1 MSIALLFIGNGY
13 NMYKEAIESMPLEE
27 NIIQK
32 LIKIFWIF
40 LIGSILG
47 YGIEMIVGLVQNG
60 YFVSRQGLLFGPF
73 IQVYGVGLVAYYL
86 VISNIKKKSY
96 IKIFFITM
104 LLGGIVEYQFSYLQE
119 TWFGTI
125 SWDYSNLLFNIHG
138 RTSLLHCLYWGI
150 GGVLFV
156 RFILPLISKL
166 NEWCKNTN
174 FRYITAFLVLF
185 ITFDI
190 VMSGMAGSRQLE
202 RKNNI
207 VANGYID
214 SFFDEYY
221 TDEKLEQI
229 YSNAKTVN

>member
-1 MSIALLFIGNGY
+1 MEETSNSIMIVD
-13 NMYKEAIESMPLEE
+13 KES
-27 NIIQK
+27 IIQK
-32 LIKIFWIF
+32 LTKIFWIF

-60 YFVSRQGLLFGPF
+60 HFVSRQGLLFGPF

-86 VISNIKKKSY
+86 VISNIRKKSY

-104 LLGGIVEYQFSYLQE
+104 LLGGIVEYLFSYLQE

-156 RFILPLISKL
+156 RFILPLIRNL
-166 NEWCKNTN
+166 NGWCKNTN
-174 FRYITAFLVLF
+174 FRFITAFLVLF

-207 VANGYID
+207 AANGYID
-214 SFFDEYY
+214 NFFDEYY
-221 TDEKLEQI
+221 PDEKLEQI

>member
-1 MSIALLFIGNGY
+1 MEETSNSIMIVD
-13 NMYKEAIESMPLEE
+13 KES
-27 NIIQK
+27 IIQK
-32 LIKIFWIF
+32 LTKIFWIF
-40 LIGSILG
+40 LIGSIIG
-47 YGIEMIVGLVQNG
+47 YGLEMIVGLVQNG
-60 YFVSRQGLLFGPF
+60 HFVSRQGLLFGPF

-104 LLGGIVEYQFSYLQE
+104 LLGGIVEYLFSYLQE

-156 RFILPLISKL
+156 RFILPLIRNL
-166 NEWCKNTN
+166 NGWCKNTN
-174 FRYITAFLVLF
+174 FRFITAFLVLF

-207 VANGYID
+207 AANGYID
-214 SFFDEYY
+214 NFFDEYY
-221 TDEKLEQI
+221 PDEKLEQI

>member
-1 MSIALLFIGNGY
+1 MEETSNSIMIVD
-13 NMYKEAIESMPLEE
+13 EES
-27 NIIQK
+27 IIQK
-32 LIKIFWIF
+32 LTKIFWIF
-40 LIGSILG
+40 LIGSIIG
-47 YGIEMIVGLVQNG
+47 YGLEMIVGLVQNG
-60 YFVSRQGLLFGPF
+60 HFVSRQGLLFGPF

-104 LLGGIVEYQFSYLQE
+104 LLGGIVEYLFSYLQE

-156 RFILPLISKL
+156 RFILPLIRNL
-166 NEWCKNTN
+166 NGWCKNTN
-174 FRYITAFLVLF
+174 FRYVTAFLVLF

-207 VANGYID
+207 AANGYID
-214 SFFDEYY
+214 NFFDEYY
-221 TDEKLEQI
+221 PDEKLEQI

>member
-1 MSIALLFIGNGY
+1 MEEISNSIIIVD
-13 NMYKEAIESMPLEE
+13 KE

-32 LIKIFWIF
+32 LTKIFWIF

-60 YFVSRQGLLFGPF
+60 HFVSRQGLLFGPF

-104 LLGGIVEYQFSYLQE
+104 LLGGIVEYLFSYLQE

-156 RFILPLISKL
+156 RFILPLIRNL

-174 FRYITAFLVLF
+174 FRFITAFLVLF

-207 VANGYID
+207 AANGYID
-214 SFFDEYY
+214 NFFDEYY
-221 TDEKLEQI
+221 PDEKLEQI

>member
-1 MSIALLFIGNGY
+1 MEETSNSIMIID
-13 NMYKEAIESMPLEE
+13 KEK
-27 NIIQK
+27 IIQK
-32 LIKIFWIF
+32 LTKIFWIF

-60 YFVSRQGLLFGPF
+60 HFVSRQGLLFGPF

-86 VISNIKKKSY
+86 VISNIRKKSY

-104 LLGGIVEYQFSYLQE
+104 LLGGIVEYLFSYLQE

-156 RFILPLISKL
+156 RFILPLIRNL

-174 FRYITAFLVLF
+174 FRFITAFLVLF

-207 VANGYID
+207 AANGYID
-214 SFFDEYY
+214 NFFDEYY
-221 TDEKLEQI
+221 PDEKLEQI

>member
-1 MSIALLFIGNGY
+1 MEETSNSIMIVD
-13 NMYKEAIESMPLEE
+13 KES
-27 NIIQK
+27 IIQK
-32 LIKIFWIF
+32 LTKIFWIF
-40 LIGSILG
+40 LIGSIIG
-47 YGIEMIVGLVQNG
+47 YGLEMIVGLVQNG
-60 YFVSRQGLLFGPF
+60 HFVSRQGLLFGPF

-104 LLGGIVEYQFSYLQE
+104 LLGGIVEYLFSYLQE

-156 RFILPLISKL
+156 RFILPLVRNL

-174 FRYITAFLVLF
+174 FRFITAFLVLF

-190 VMSGMAGSRQLE
+190 VMSGMAWSRQLE

-207 VANGYID
+207 AANGYID
-214 SFFDEYY
+214 NFFDEYY
-221 TDEKLEQI
+221 PDTKLEQI